1 MVTEVLGGHLRLN
14 WLRNSAFVEVK
25 MAKIEHRMGG
35 NYRST
40 PLPFTFMEPHR
51 PLCQLGRE
59 ARWWLRSSSQLIKD
73 KYSSLAIFIES
84 TLWPFCLYKQ
94 SWPLES
100 WSAQQRI
107 LSDIS
112 SISTQLHSS
121 RNYVK
126 GSLEKWGHCWSIFNS
141 MVTFNHWA
149 LNAHFLNR
157 SNLSKCKITK
167 SSLWTISKSSSEKFQ
182 INRKLTPQCLEN
194 VPLELDIGQ

>member
-1 MVTEVLGGHLRLN
+1 MV
-14 WLRNSAFVEVK
+14 
-25 MAKIEHRMGG
+25 KIKHRMGG

-126 GSLEKWGHCWSIFNS
+126 CSLEKWGHCWSIFNS

-167 SSLWTISKSSSEKFQ
+167 SSLWTISKSSSENSKSTES
-182 INRKLTPQCLEN
+182 LHHN
-194 VPLELDIGQ
+194 VWKMSL